1 MLTALKKEKIILIV
15 THNQEFLNIADE
27 VIDLNKISKEMEC
40 LV

>member
-1 MLTALKKEKIILIV
+1 

-27 VIDLNKISKEMEC
+27 VIDLNRISKKVEY